1 MTKRIFAL
9 LLALVLVVGLLP
21 MGTLAA
27 ETPSAWDGT
36 TVTEPK
42 KVDGVYQIG
51 TAEELAWFGQ
61 QSRRYGAANRTM
73 QAKLTADID
82 LNNQD

>member
-51 TAEELAWFGQ
+51 TAEKCHAGARVFGGNG
-61 QSRRYGAANRTM
+61 RN
-73 QAKLTADID
+73 TA
-82 LNNQD
+82 L